1 MKTGTG
7 TYGAEIYQQYNLPDS
22 ALKTYGLTDLVLNT
36 QCQYGWASK
45 LNNTVLTHLSA
56 TSTRIST
63 ISFQDVMSDISS
75 KDGEDFKKP
84 KDVNG
89 SDGDNL
95 SVAGHP
101 DNNTTNRSVHGDSDT
116 SSSKFKQR
124 FIIKL

>member
-1 MKTGTG
+1 MSVWMGFNKV
-7 TYGAEIYQQYNLPDS
+7 
-22 ALKTYGLTDLVLNT
+22 K
-36 QCQYGWASK
+36 QYGTNSFVGHSQQEYPQY
-45 LNNTVLTHLSA
+45 L
-56 TSTRIST
+56 
-63 ISFQDVMSDISS
+63 FQDVMSDISS

-116 SSSKFKQR
+116 SSSSSSNGSSSSSNSSSGNTNGSSQSSSGNALTRLFNLNAIFDDKAS
-124 FIIKL
+124 